1 MTSATESTVEHTAKY
16 SAGHAAQSRL
26 GYGRG
31 STGNSDK
38 GLGTK
43 SGLGSA
49 TRGMVTSA
57 VKWLVVCLA
66 VLFIFGPFLWLV
78 AHAFVTSWTYP
89 NLWPDGFT
97 MRWWSVVFSDEQL
110 QASIGN
116 SLFLAPMTVLVSSVI
131 CLPAAYAFS
140 RFNFPGRRIFQV
152 SLLAVNAFP
161 KMGLYV
167 AMAAIFYGLHL
178 METVAGIMIVHVIS
192 TLVNMTWIP
201 AAAFSSVPRALEEA
215 ASDAGAGKF
224 RVFWSI
230 TLPIAAPGIL
240 VAMVMSFWASFD
252 ESQGTYLI
260 GAPKYMTMPTQMYSM
275 VLNYPQQVS
284 AVFALILAIPS
295 VALLLIC
302 RKYIM
307 GGRLAE
313 GFQIR

>member
-1 MTSATESTVEHTAKY
+1 MPSAIRVGAK
-16 SAGHAAQSRL
+16 
-26 GYGRG
+26 
-31 STGNSDK
+31 
-38 GLGTK
+38 
-43 SGLGSA
+43 
-49 TRGMVTSA
+49 A
-57 VKWLVVCLA
+57 VCTWLLVAIAVV
-66 VLFIFGPFLWLV
+66 FILGPFLWLV

-89 NLWPDGFT
+89 RLWPDGFT
-97 MRWWSVVFSDEQL
+97 LHWWSVVFSDSQL

-116 SLFLAPMTVLVSSVI
+116 SLFFAPVTVALSSLV

-178 METVAGIMIVHVIS
+178 MESISGILIIHLIS

-201 AAAFSSVPRALEEA
+201 AAAFSSVPKALEEA
-215 ASDAGAGKF
+215 AADAGAGKL
-224 RVFWSI
+224 RVFCSV

-240 VAMVMSFWASFD
+240 VAMVMSFLASFD
-252 ESQGTYLI
+252 ESQGTYLV

-275 VLNYPQQVS
+275 VLNYPEQVS
-284 AVFALILAIPS
+284 AVFALILAVPS
-295 VALLLIC
+295 VVLLLVC

>member
-1 MTSATESTVEHTAKY
+1 MIFAAIRACAKW
-16 SAGHAAQSRL
+16 AMILIAA
-26 GYGRG
+26 
-31 STGNSDK
+31 
-38 GLGTK
+38 
-43 SGLGSA
+43 
-49 TRGMVTSA
+49 
-57 VKWLVVCLA
+57 
-66 VLFIFGPFLWLV
+66 LFILGPFLWLV

-89 NLWPDGFT
+89 KLWPDGFT
-97 MRWWSVVFSDEQL
+97 LRWWSTVFSDQQL

-116 SLFLAPMTVLVSSVI
+116 SLFFAPVTVLISSVV

-140 RFNFPGRRIFQV
+140 RFNFPGRRLFQV

-178 METVAGIMIVHVIS
+178 METVAGILVIHLIS

-201 AAAFSSVPRALEEA
+201 AAAFSGVPRSLEEA
-215 ASDAGAGKF
+215 AADAGASKF
-224 RVFWSI
+224 RVFRSV
-230 TLPIAAPGIL
+230 TLPLAAPGIL
-240 VAMVMSFWASFD
+240 VAMVMSFLASFD
-252 ESQGTYLI
+252 ESQGTYLV

-275 VLNYPQQVS
+275 VLNYPEQVS

-295 VALLLIC
+295 VVLLLLC